1 MNTKK
6 RIFSILLLTLSLL
19 GLAIMSFMLTWA
31 ITDCVDILTSDN
43 TTDDDMTPTTA
54 LISTILGSAMWFL
67 SLLMVNWGGCLIWV
81 EDGILYR
88 RGLLFGLKRSCA
100 VGEVLRV
107 RVVPTPRKSPDL
119 IYIIKKDPG
128 KFHQNISKKSYI
140 CLEDTPGNRAFI
152 ESFCGKKIKRK
163 KIV

>member
-6 RIFSILLLTLSLL
+6 RIFSILLLTPSLL
-19 GLAIMSFMLTWA
+19 FLAIMSFMLIWA
-31 ITDCVDILTSDN
+31 ITDSIDILTSDN
-43 TTDDDMTPTTA
+43 TPAEDVTPATA
-54 LISTILGSAMWFL
+54 LISTILGGAMWFL

-100 VGEVLRV
+100 VEDILRV
-107 RVVPTPRKSPDL
+107 RVVPTPRKNPDL
-119 IYIIKKDPG
+119 IYIIEKNPG
-128 KFHQNISKKSYI
+128 KFHQNISKKSYV
-140 CLEDTPGNRAFI
+140 CLEDTPENRAFI
-152 ESFCGKKIKRK
+152 ESFCGKKVKRK

>member
-19 GLAIMSFMLTWA
+19 VLAIMSFMLIWA

-43 TTDDDMTPTTA
+43 TTDEDMTPTTA
-54 LISTILGSAMWFL
+54 LISTILGGAMWFL
-67 SLLMVNWGGCLIWV
+67 SLLTVNWGGCLIWV

-100 VGEVLRV
+100 VEDILRV
-107 RVVPTPRKSPDL
+107 RVVPTPRKNPDL
-119 IYIIKKDPG
+119 IYIIEKNPG
-128 KFHQNISKKSYI
+128 KFHQNISKKSYV
-140 CLEDTPGNRAFI
+140 CLEDTPENRAFI
-152 ESFCGKKIKRK
+152 ESFCNKKIKRK
-163 KIV
+163 KII